1 MMEPLGET
9 DMSDLEALKERVR
22 ILEQRS
28 RRLRIVGIGLA
39 LSIIASLAFAQ
50 QRQGTAQRIPDVIE
64 AKRFV
69 LKDDKGFERA
79 VLETTPAGTS
89 SLSLYGPDGRRVPIA
104 FLSAMWDNDH
114 KKGKSY
120 SYADDFEVSHEIT
133 AKRLAIKSEAVP
145 RAVLEDRGFGPHLE
159 MYRQDGKTLTASFG
173 STINDDGF
181 VFLIGKRNVIQID
194 GSSVQLS
201 EFADKRQLTR
211 RAALGSVELEDAK
224 TGTVTT
230 QPVSSLV
237 LFDKEGKVLFRAP

>member
-1 MMEPLGET
+1 MMRPLGGT

-28 RRLRIVGIGLA
+28 RRFRLAGIGLA
-39 LSIIASLAFAQ
+39 LSVIASLAFAQ
-50 QRQGTAQRIPDVIE
+50 HSQGTAPRIPDVIE

-69 LKDDKGFERA
+69 LKDDNGFERA
-79 VLETTPAGTS
+79 VLA
-89 SLSLYGPDGRRVPIA
+89 
-104 FLSAMWDNDH
+104 
-114 KKGKSY
+114 
-120 SYADDFEVSHEIT
+120 
-133 AKRLAIKSEAVP
+133 
-145 RAVLEDRGFGPHLE
+145 DRGFGPHLE

-181 VFLIGKRNVIQID
+181 ALLIGKRNVIQID

-211 RAALGSVELEDAK
+211 RAALGSIELQDTK
-224 TGTVTT
+224 TGAVTT